1 MNYKVYKL
9 VFDVGVHI
17 GIGKLSDAGSCIYAD
32 TLFSALCHEALA
44 AYGTDGINKLVEYAK
59 DNKLII
65 SDGFPYIKET
75 RYIPKPM
82 HRIINE
88 KEQGS
93 SALKKQYKK
102 LQYIPYDK
110 LDEFMAGKLDVEYES
125 NRLKELGIKQ
135 LFAKSAIFENRDSEL
150 YSVGAYR
157 FSRDCGI
164 YFIAG
169 TETPE
174 ADELLGDLL
183 ENLELS
189 GIGGKRNSGF
199 GRFTL
204 YKEDID
210 VAARLE
216 NEYPAYVALS
226 VCMAASG
233 ELEKTLCGA
242 SYGLMK
248 RSGFVVS
255 DTYNN
260 GADPVKKKDFY
271 SFKSGSVFRR
281 RFSGDIFDVSD
292 NGAHPVYRYAKPML
306 LGVEL

>member
-1 MNYKVYKL
+1 MDYKLYKL
-9 VFDVGVHI
+9 VFDAGVHI
-17 GIGKLSDAGSCIYAD
+17 GMGKLSDAGCCIYAD

-44 AYGTDGINKLVEYAK
+44 AYGVEGINKLIGYVK
-59 DNKLII
+59 DNKLIL
-65 SDGFPYIKET
+65 SDGFPYIKNT
-75 RYIPKPM
+75 IYIPKPM
-82 HRIINE
+82 YRIINE
-88 KEQGS
+88 QEQGS

-110 LDEFMAGKLDVEYES
+110 LDEFMAGKLDVEHES
-125 NRLKELGIKQ
+125 KRLKELGVKQ
-135 LFAKSAIFENRDSEL
+135 LFAKSAVFENRDSEL

-157 FSRDCGI
+157 FSSGCGI
-164 YFIAG
+164 YFIVG

-174 ADELLGDLL
+174 ADELLDYLF
-183 ENLELS
+183 ENLEFS

-204 YKEDID
+204 YKDTID
-210 VAARLE
+210 VNARLE

-226 VCMAASG
+226 VCMAAAG
-233 ELEKTLCGA
+233 EIEDALRGS

-248 RSGFVVS
+248 RSGFVAS

-281 RFSGDIFDVSD
+281 RFNGDVFDVSD
-292 NGAHPVYRYAKPML
+292 NGSHPVYRYAKPML